1 MIKLKEHIEEKGYYI
16 TKVDSQKEFIKLC
29 NSLGDF
35 SENRLGDNKLKLLKP
50 LDKSEANSKSLSS
63 IYGLEAFPFH
73 TDGAHKLVP
82 PRYLAFRYI
91 GNCESPEPTLLIDFK
106 SIQLTSDED
115 YFVNNRIWKVDDG
128 VKVLYRS
135 IKDKERNMIR
145 YDLGCM
151 KLLDEKQED
160 ERVLTNLIDQCDI
173 TSISWELNKTM
184 IIDNWRLLHSRPRI
198 SEKNKEKRILQR
210 LNII

>member
-1 MIKLKEHIEEKGYYI
+1 MIELKEHIRANGYYI
-16 TKVDSQKEFIKLC
+16 TKVETQKEFIKLC

-35 SENRLGDNKLKLLKP
+35 TANRLGDNKLTILKP
-50 LDKSEANSKSLSS
+50 LDKNEANSKSLSS

-135 IKDKERNMIR
+135 IKDNRRDMIR

-151 KLLDEKQED
+151 KVLDEKQED
-160 ERVLTNLIDQCDI
+160 KKLLANIINKCEI
-173 TSISWELNKTM
+173 TSIPWELNKTM
-184 IIDNWRLLHSRPRI
+184 IVDNWRLLHSRPRI
-198 SEKNKEKRILQR
+198 SKKNKEKRILQR